1 MMRDLMQK
9 LFKKIESHM
18 SYLKHKPILIIISM
32 VIVCGIVWGFS
43 CLFRSKQSHNAELTV
58 YVVLPKKQ
66 SETNEL
72 ELPSA
77 TQAYQQATLYARSN
91 GYISEWYYDIGSTVE
106 EGELLAEISAP
117 DLDAQVEQAKA
128 AVLRSEAQL
137 KVAQLNMVRS
147 AKLVKTNDTSRQSYD
162 QTEAEYLSAD
172 ADLKSQQANF
182 EKLRALQDFEE
193 IIAPFA
199 GTITSRKIDRGDL
212 VLADNLGGSYLYQ
225 MSDQS
230 VLRIFVNVPQSNA
243 MNIQD
248 GDAVEVK
255 FLEFPDA
262 PIKATVV
269 RSSSAIDPA
278 SRTLLVEVNVD
289 NQQAK
294 LYPGMYCLVRFFIK
308 SLQPIYEVP
317 ANTIITRAT
326 GSFVAIVAGDNTVH
340 YQSVTLDLGK
350 IVEVNKGLEGTEKLI
365 VNPNAY
371 LTEKMPVQA
380 KTLE

>member
-1 MMRDLMQK
+1 MQK
-9 LFKKIESHM
+9 LFKKTKIYM
-18 SYLKHKPILIIISM
+18 SFLKRKSALIIFSIA
-32 VIVCGIVWGFS
+32 IVLASAWGFS
-43 CLFRSKQSHNAELTV
+43 CFFQSKKNNDVELTV
-58 YVVLPKKQ
+58 YVVSPKKQ
-66 SETNEL
+66 SEINDL

-91 GYISEWYYDIGSTVE
+91 GYISDWYYDIGSTVE

-137 KVAQLNMVRS
+137 KVAQLNMGRS

-162 QTEAEYLSAD
+162 QTEAEYFSAD
-172 ADLKSQQANF
+172 ADLKAQQANF

-199 GTITSRKIDRGDL
+199 GIITSRKIDRGDL

-225 MSDQS
+225 LSDQS

-262 PIKATVV
+262 PIKAAVI

-289 NQQAK
+289 NRDAK

-308 SLQPIYEVP
+308 SLKPIYEVP
-317 ANTIITRAT
+317 ANTIITRAE
-326 GSFVAIVAGDNTVH
+326 GNFVAIVTSDNTVH
-340 YQSVTLDLGK
+340 YQPITLGRDLGK
-350 IVEVNKGLEGTEKLI
+350 IVEINKGLDGTEKLI

-371 LTEKMPVQA
+371 LTEKMRVQM

>member
-1 MMRDLMQK
+1 
-9 LFKKIESHM
+9 M
-18 SYLKHKPILIIISM
+18 SYLKHKPILIIIIV
-32 VIVCGIVWGFS
+32 VIVCAITWGLS
-43 CLFRSKQSHNAELTV
+43 CFFQSKKHHDSELTV
-58 YVVLPKKQ
+58 YVVTPKKQ
-66 SETNEL
+66 SETNDL

-91 GYISEWYYDIGSTVE
+91 GYISDWYYDIGSTVE

-193 IIAPFA
+193 IIAPFS
-199 GTITSRKIDRGDL
+199 GTITNRKIDRGDL
-212 VLADNLGGSYLYQ
+212 VLADNLNGSYLYQ

-243 MNIQD
+243 MNIQE

-289 NQQAK
+289 NQEGK
-294 LYPGMYCLVRFFIK
+294 LYPGMYCLVRFYIK
-308 SLQPIYEVP
+308 SLQPTYEAP

-326 GSFVAIVAGDNTVH
+326 GSFVAIVAADNTVH
-340 YQSVTLDLGK
+340 YQPVTLGRDLGK
-350 IVEVNKGLEGTEKLI
+350 IVEINKGLNGTEKLI

-371 LTEKMPVQA
+371 LTEKMPVQV
-380 KTLE
+380 KILE